1 MQPETVDT
9 LLAQYRD
16 NTARVAMLRNQVS
29 ELEYLLEQLRA
40 NVVSDTVR
48 ITATL
53 SDMPRGGQL
62 SDPTARLAMMLAEG
76 ISPRHIQQVESELE
90 SLKAQL
96 HKAEIP
102 VRTVDAWLLSLN
114 EKQRF
119 VLTRKAIDNQTWREI
134 IYATQREFGKT
145 YSKPGIKKFCRT
157 ALEKVYAIAGE
168 NPKSIRKVSEK

>member
-96 HKAEIP
+96 HKAETP
-102 VRTVDAWLLSLN
+102 VKTVDAWLLALT
-114 EKQRF
+114 ERQRF
-119 VLTRKAIDNQTWREI
+119 VLIRKSIDRMTWREI
-134 IYATQREFGKT
+134 IYTFQQQYGT
-145 YSKPGIKKFCRT
+145 SYSRNGIKRIHKD
-157 ALEKVYAIAGE
+157 ALTKLYTLASTFINQE
-168 NPKSIRKVSEK
+168 